1 MHSPVGNVTKYRM
14 DVDTPAPTGKHT
26 GGFPTL
32 VKLNAVWKDIV
43 EYGALRRSPLT
54 NPALLA
60 KKKKDSSNPF
70 ESEFHF
76 LLCVYSL
83 LTKIIEMTSLGGTDV
98 IRNFFVWHL
107 SVYLFLFFAGVSRP
121 ERNTHAESLELIIRT
136 CYAVCLC
143 RLRGWRF

>member
-14 DVDTPAPTGKHT
+14 DVDTPAPTGKNT
-26 GGFPTL
+26 GVLQLLWNWTQFEKTSSNMAHY
-32 VKLNAVWKDIV
+32 V
-43 EYGALRRSPLT
+43 GAHPQIPRYLR
-54 NPALLA
+54 
-60 KKKKDSSNPF
+60 KKKDSSNPF

-98 IRNFFVWHL
+98 IRNFCVWHL